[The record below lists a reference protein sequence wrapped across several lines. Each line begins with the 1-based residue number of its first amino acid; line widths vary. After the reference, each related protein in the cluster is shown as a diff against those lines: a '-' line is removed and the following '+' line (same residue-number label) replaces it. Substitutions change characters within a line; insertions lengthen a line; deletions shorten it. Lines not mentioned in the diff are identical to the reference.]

1 MTFINVKNNTDNITK
16 IDEKMK
22 NLSKEMRPLNKIKV
36 DKIKLKKNNKPLQS
50 ESNTFISQEKM
61 MPSG

>member
-1 MTFINVKNNTDNITK
+1 MTFINVQKNTDSITK

-36 DKIKLKKNNKPLQS
+36 DKIKLKK
-50 ESNTFISQEKM
+50 
-61 MPSG
+61 